1 MPSIRVVNLSK
12 RFGKVIALDRVDF
25 YVRTREYVGILGPS
39 GCGKTTLIK
48 CVAGIL
54 QPEKGHV
61 YIGEKL
67 VDGTPPEDREIGYV
81 FQNIALFPH
90 MNVRDNIGYGLR
102 VKQADLEESR
112 RLVRE
117 TIALIKYNADP
128 GEYPKQLSGGMQQ
141 KVAVARALAS
151 RTELLLLDEPLSAL
165 DAKVRVELR
174 YELRKLVKDLELT
187 AIHITHDQEEVMS
200 IADRIIIMKKG
211 QIVEIGTPDQL
222 YFRPKNLFTA
232 NFLGEANFIEGKVV
246 SSQLSIIEIKIKGGL
261 VIEAH
266 LKTNE
271 SEQGRVEEAE
281 KVTRQEREEKET
293 RFYTNQLVVAAI
305 RPEFISIS
313 RIDSASGRRRPNTI
327 KGKIGDS
334 IFSGG
339 TYVYELVLENDEHLS
354 CRVPFD
360 ESQEVLRR
368 GEEIKVT
375 LDPEAILV
383 FPYPRIGLAKE
394 VSLE

>member
-12 RFGKVIALDRVDF
+12 RFGKVIALDKVDF
-25 YVRTREYVGILGPS
+25 SVRNREYVGILGPS

-54 QPEKGHV
+54 RPEKGHV

-67 VDGTPPEDREIGYV
+67 VDGAPPEDRGIGYV

-90 MNVRDNIGYGLR
+90 MNVRTNIGYGLR
-102 VKQADLEESR
+102 VKQVDFEESR
-112 RLVRE
+112 RIVSE

-128 GEYPKQLSGGMQQ
+128 GEYPSELSGGMQQ

-174 YELRKLVKDLELT
+174 YELRKLVEDLKLT

-211 QIVEIGTPDQL
+211 QIVEIGTPAQL
-222 YFRPKNLFTA
+222 YFRPRSLFTA
-232 NFLGEANFIEGKVV
+232 NFLGEANFIEGKVMNV
-246 SSQLSIIEIKIKGGL
+246 GQDIIAIKIKEGII
-261 VIEAH
+261 IEAY
-266 LKTNE
+266 LGT
-271 SEQGRVEEAE
+271 EELG
-281 KVTRQEREEKET
+281 ET
-293 RFYTNQLVVAAI
+293 RAEETEKHPPRKIKPKTTNFFKDQLIVAAI
-305 RPEFISIS
+305 RPEFISFRRKS
-313 RIDSASGRRRPNTI
+313 SMPASTGKNTVR
-327 KGKIGDS
+327 GKIGDC

-339 TYVYELVLENDEHLS
+339 TYVYELLLENDVRLS

-360 ESQEVLRR
+360 ESQERPKQ
-368 GEEIKVT
+368 GETITVT
-375 LDPEAILV
+375 LDPQAVLV

-394 VSLE
+394 TSLE

>member
-12 RFGKVIALDRVDF
+12 RFGKVTALDKVDF
-25 YVRTREYVGILGPS
+25 SVRNREYVGILGPS

-54 QPEKGHV
+54 RPEKGHV

-67 VDGTPPEDREIGYV
+67 VDGAPPEDRGIGYV

-90 MNVRDNIGYGLR
+90 MNVTSNIGYGLR
-102 VKQADLEESR
+102 VKQVDFEESR
-112 RLVRE
+112 RIVSE

-128 GEYPKQLSGGMQQ
+128 REFPMELSGGMQQ

-174 YELRKLVKDLELT
+174 YELRKLVEDLKLT

-211 QIVEIGTPDQL
+211 QIVEIGTPEQL
-222 YFRPKNLFTA
+222 YFRPRSLFTA
-232 NFLGEANFIEGKVV
+232 NFVGEANFVEGKV
-246 SSQLSIIEIKIKGGL
+246 LDIGRDIISIKIKEGVL
-261 VIEAH
+261 IEAR
-266 LKTNE
+266 LKK
-271 SEQGRVEEAE
+271 EELE
-281 KVTRQEREEKET
+281 ET
-293 RFYTNQLVVAAI
+293 RAEETEKRSSRKTKPKSTHFFTDQLIVAAI
-305 RPEFISIS
+305 RPEFVSFRKGS
-313 RIDSASGRRRPNTI
+313 MPTSQSGNTVR
-327 KGKIGDS
+327 GKIVNC

-339 TYVYELVLENDEHLS
+339 TYVYELLLENDVHLS

-360 ESQEVLRR
+360 ESQEVPRQ
-368 GEEIKVT
+368 GERITVT
-375 LDPEAILV
+375 LDPQAILI
-383 FPYPRIGLAKE
+383 FPYPRIGLARE
-394 VSLE
+394 ISLE

>member
-54 QPEKGHV
+54 TGKGHV

-117 TIALIKYNADP
+117 TIALIRYNADP

-383 FPYPRIGLAKE
+383 FLYPRIGLAKE